1 MKHLIRLGILLTFI
15 IFSAAAASAQTEK
28 SSDYT
33 IDQYFNLLTS
43 KQLPILD
50 KYKNRGSIVK
60 EVDYQNRYILL
71 AQDEWKGWGEMVLF
85 DKKGGGHLVVV
96 TQYDCTQKYPSYPYF
111 YRSRC
116 VGDIKF
122 LELSGKTLVEAKD
135 VAPDVKKLMLYGF
148 YEKKTKQLADSDDKL
163 IYELPRERKDILI
176 KLAGEQVYSL
186 VWNGEKFEGDY
197 VN

>member
-1 MKHLIRLGILLTFI
+1 MKHLIRLGILFTFI
-15 IFSAAAASAQTEK
+15 IFSAVAASAQTEK

-116 VGDIKF
+116 AGDIKF

-148 YEKKTKQLADSDDKL
+148 YEKKTKQFADSDDKL
-163 IYELPRERKDILI
+163 IYELPRERKDVLI

-197 VN
+197 VK

>member
-15 IFSAAAASAQTEK
+15 IFSTAAVSAQTGK